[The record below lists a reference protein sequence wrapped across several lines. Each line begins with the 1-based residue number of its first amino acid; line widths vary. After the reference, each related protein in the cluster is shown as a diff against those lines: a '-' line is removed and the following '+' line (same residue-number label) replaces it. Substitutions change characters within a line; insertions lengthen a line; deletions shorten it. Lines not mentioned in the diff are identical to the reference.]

1 VEIKLDDEGI
11 AGIIFRASNTLL
23 PLFNISKCLIS
34 LMKSA
39 QIKSYGGSEVVEIN
53 QGTPALHDPSAGKVL
68 VTVKAA
74 GVNPADWKVREG
86 YFQQMTP
93 LQFPST
99 LGMDFSGVIEKVGE
113 GVSDFKEKDEVYG
126 DAAAIRGS
134 SGAFAEMALANEDS
148 IAYKPKTLSH
158 EEAAGLPLVG
168 VSAWQAL
175 VETIGL
181 SGGQKILI
189 HGGAGGIGHIAIQL
203 AKRLGTYTATTVST
217 DDKEFVQQL
226 GANEII
232 DYKTQT
238 FEDLLPHDYDAV
250 FDTVG
255 GETYTRSFKTLKK
268 GRIIVSMI
276 ERPNQELMNRF
287 GVKATFQFTKVNSE
301 RLTRLA
307 QWVDQNNIHVN
318 IDRTFP
324 LDEAGR
330 ALDYQRD
337 VHPRGKSILRIIV

>member
-1 VEIKLDDEGI
+1 
-11 AGIIFRASNTLL
+11 
-23 PLFNISKCLIS
+23 
-34 LMKSA
+34 MKSI
-39 QIKSYGGSEVVEIN
+39 QIKRYGGSEVVEIN
-53 QGTPALHDPSAGKVL
+53 QSTPALSDPSAGKVL

-113 GVSDFKEKDEVYG
+113 GVHGFKQDEEVYG
-126 DAAAIRGS
+126 DAAAIRGR

-148 IAYKPKTLSH
+148 IAHKPKTLSH

-168 VSAWQAL
+168 VSGWQAL
-175 VETIGL
+175 VETIRL

-189 HGGAGGIGHIAIQL
+189 HGGAGGIGSIAIQL
-203 AKRLGTYTATTVST
+203 AMRLGAYTATTVNT
-217 DDKEFVQQL
+217 NDKEFVQQL
-226 GANEII
+226 GANEAI
-232 DYKTQT
+232 DYQTQT
-238 FEDLLPHDYDAV
+238 FEDLLHDYDAV

-255 GETYTRSFKTLKK
+255 GETYTRSFKILKK
-268 GRIIVSMI
+268 GGIIVSMI
-276 ERPNQELMNRF
+276 EQPNQELMHRF
-287 GVKATFQFTKVNSE
+287 GVKATSQFTKVNRD

-307 QWVDQNNIHVN
+307 QWVDQNNIRVN

-324 LDEAGR
+324 LDEAGK

-337 VHPRGKSILRIIV
+337 VHPRGKIVLRMQ

>member
-1 VEIKLDDEGI
+1 
-11 AGIIFRASNTLL
+11 
-23 PLFNISKCLIS
+23 
-34 LMKSA
+34 MKSI
-39 QIKSYGGSEVVEIN
+39 QIKRYGGSEVVEIN
-53 QGTPALHDPSAGKVL
+53 QSTPALSDPSAGKVL

-113 GVSDFKEKDEVYG
+113 GVHGFKQDEEVYG
-126 DAAAIRGS
+126 DAAAIRGR

-148 IAYKPKTLSH
+148 IAHKPKTLSH

-175 VETIGL
+175 VETIRL

-189 HGGAGGIGHIAIQL
+189 HGGAGGIGSIAIQL
-203 AKRLGTYTATTVST
+203 AMRLGAYTATTVST
-217 DDKEFVQQL
+217 NDKEFVQQL
-226 GANEII
+226 GANEAI
-232 DYKTQT
+232 DYQTQT
-238 FEDLLPHDYDAV
+238 FEDLLHDYDAV

-255 GETYTRSFKTLKK
+255 GETYTRSFKILKK
-268 GRIIVSMI
+268 GGIIVSMI
-276 ERPNQELMNRF
+276 EQPNQELMHRF
-287 GVKATFQFTKVNSE
+287 GVKATSQFTKVNRD

-307 QWVDQNNIHVN
+307 QWVDQNNIRVN

-324 LDEAGR
+324 LDEAGK

-337 VHPRGKSILRIIV
+337 IHPRGKIVLRMQ